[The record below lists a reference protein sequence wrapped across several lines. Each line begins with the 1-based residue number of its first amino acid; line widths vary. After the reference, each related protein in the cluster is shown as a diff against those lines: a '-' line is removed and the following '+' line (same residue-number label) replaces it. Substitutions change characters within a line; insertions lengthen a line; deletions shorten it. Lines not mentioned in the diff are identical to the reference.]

1 MVLQNCDTRVRSVQ
15 IYIMTIS
22 SLMESN
28 IIEHIYFIRG
38 KKVIFDFDLSSLYA
52 VQTKVLKQAV
62 RRNIKRFPSDFMFE
76 LTQEEYQ
83 SLRSQIVT
91 LKRGQHSKYLPFAF
105 TEQGVAMLSGIL
117 KSDWAIEVN
126 IAIMRAFIQM
136 RRMISN
142 YKILE
147 RKINELENKYDK
159 NFSVVFEALKQL
171 IRQESEP
178 RKRIGY
184 KTGKDE

>member
-1 MVLQNCDTRVRSVQ
+1 M
-15 IYIMTIS
+15 
-22 SLMESN
+22 SLLELKKSN
-28 IIEHIYFIRG
+28 IVEHIHFIRG
-38 KKVIFDFDLSSLYA
+38 EKVMLDFDLAALYG
-52 VQTKVLKQAV
+52 VQTKVLKQTV
-62 RRNIKRFPSDFMFE
+62 RRNIKRFPPDFMFE
-76 LTQEEYQ
+76 LDSKEYHA
-83 SLRSQIVT
+83 LRSQIVT

-117 KSDWAIEVN
+117 KSDRAIDVN

-147 RKINELENKYDK
+147 RKNNELENKYDK

-171 IRQESEP
+171 IRQ
-178 RKRIGY
+178 
-184 KTGKDE
+184 